1 MFFNMLTLH
10 AASGVGGTG
19 RRRAFS
25 VRFLGDDVTHA
36 PRSWTTSPPFPG
48 LENEL
53 DGGAPM
59 HHPLFPLLCTAGP

>member
-1 MFFNMLTLH
+1 
-10 AASGVGGTG
+10 
-19 RRRAFS
+19 

-36 PRSWTTSPPFPG
+36 PRSWTTSPPFSG